1 MAKKV
6 RAKDLYKHIDEYV
19 KHAVETKDFETVQLL
34 CYIGTAF
41 NINIDINKFADE
53 YKQFDEFKGDIAR
66 VYDQLGKT
74 FKDYE
79 IEFEVKD
86 KHGNNKYVSLPT
98 KDFLAKAMN
107 QLQKDSAFIKRNN
120 RKDEIT
126 F

>member
-6 RAKDLYKHIDEYV
+6 RANDLYKYIDEYV
-19 KHAVETKDFETVQLL
+19 KNAVEEKDFETVQLL

-41 NINIDINKFADE
+41 NINIDITKFADE

-66 VYDQLGKT
+66 VYSEVAKT

-86 KHGNNKYVSLPT
+86 KHGNNKYVTLPT
-98 KDFLAKAMN
+98 NDFLAKAMN
-107 QLQKDSAFIKRNN
+107 QLQKDSAFIKRQE
-120 RKDEIT
+120 KEIT

>member
-6 RAKDLYKHIDEYV
+6 RANDLYKYIDEYT
-19 KHAVETKDFETVQLL
+19 KHAVEEKDFETVQLL

-41 NINIDINKFADE
+41 NINIDITKFADE
-53 YKQFDEFKGDIAR
+53 YKQFDEFKDDIAR
-66 VYDQLGKT
+66 VYSEVAKT

-86 KHGNNKYVSLPT
+86 KHGNNKYVSLPA

-107 QLQKDSAFIKRNN
+107 QLQKDSAFIKRQE
-120 RKDEIT
+120 KEMT